1 MHVDTHKTTVHIV
14 GQTCRHVAMAVLLVK
29 LSHGLFGSMRSYM
42 IQHSEI
48 NRGPLPLQC
57 CYPRMLYS
65 RYRV

>member
-48 NRGPLPLQC
+48 NRGP
-57 CYPRMLYS
+57 
-65 RYRV
+65 